1 MALFV
6 CTLAVMAL
14 HHDFTRIDLYTHQG
28 GKIKAKTI
36 DDITTLPLHPM
47 VDTIQ
52 GIEHYYMLPHMLE
65 EHKKSTKNANNNNNN
80 NNHHHHHKDKD
91 RTKNNHQKKNFDM
104 ILDHHPKGI
113 FIFLHSCKR
122 SGLEFFHLPE
132 DRIVAYD
139 ALRRGLAV
147 LAVSS
152 QHRDSGCWTE
162 PDIAW
167 VGTVIDEWARKHDLE
182 DEATIPRIAMAV
194 SSAASFLFFVY
205 DSLRLQAMAIVNSPL
220 SYDAKSELVVA
231 SSNKNNDQ
239 NDDSNDKVMTS
250 NYNTHDNNNDS
261 NNNVAVVAIP
271 TVFVTMPKDDY
282 IAKEMER
289 NYKRLGQAGVPTQLF
304 KVRPIP
310 FTTEVCNARIP
321 ELGKENCDK
330 LLETIRT
337 DYPRLLDA
345 DGFVKEA
352 MKSEQWKKL
361 FTQLDLEHLF
371 DQPDTGAK
379 GSVSTSSSASS
390 TAKKTST
397 ANYEYYLTPK
407 AHNGHS
413 WLWAVVEEEFATCL
427 AYHSMTAEHHGAI
440 LDFMMQQAGISTDND
455 DDHHHSHNH
464 RNTKGCHSSQ
474 VRRVRSGI

>member
-1 MALFV
+1 
-6 CTLAVMAL
+6 MAL
-14 HHDFTRIDLYTHQG
+14 HHDFTTIDLYTHKRGQ
-28 GKIKAKTI
+28 IKAKTI

-47 VDTIQ
+47 VATIQ
-52 GIEHYYMLPHMLE
+52 GIDHYYMLPYMLE
-65 EHKKSTKNANNNNNN
+65 EHNKSSKNANNNN
-80 NNHHHHHKDKD
+80 HHHHKDKD
-91 RTKNNHQKKNFDM
+91 RTKNTNNSKKKNYDM

-113 FIFLHSCKR
+113 FIFLHSCRR

-167 VGTVIDEWARKHDLE
+167 VGTVIDEWAMMYDLE
-182 DEATIPRIAMAV
+182 DETTIPRIAMAV

-231 SSNKNNDQ
+231 NSKNNKNNNNKE
-239 NDDSNDKVMTS
+239 NDDSNDQSTTS
-250 NYNTHDNNNDS
+250 NNNDNNND
-261 NNNVAVVAIP
+261 NNVAVVAIP

-289 NYKRLGQAGVPTQLF
+289 NYKRLGQAGIPTQLY

-330 LLETIRT
+330 LLDTIRT

-361 FTQLDLEHLF
+361 FTQLDLEHLL
-371 DQPDTGAK
+371 DQPSDA
-379 GSVSTSSSASS
+379 GSTKRSTSS

-397 ANYEYYLTPK
+397 AKYEYYSTPK

-413 WLWAVVEEEFATCL
+413 WLWAVVEEEFSTCL

-440 LDFMMQQAGISTDND
+440 LDFMMQQAGISTDD
-455 DDHHHSHNH
+455 DDDQHHHKN
-464 RNTKGCHSSQ
+464 KGGHSSQ